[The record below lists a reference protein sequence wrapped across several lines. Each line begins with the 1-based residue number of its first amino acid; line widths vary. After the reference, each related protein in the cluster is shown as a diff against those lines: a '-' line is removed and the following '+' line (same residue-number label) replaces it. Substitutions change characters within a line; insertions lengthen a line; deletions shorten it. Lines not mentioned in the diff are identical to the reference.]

1 MQWHAIGFK
10 NVNSFN
16 KKITSFLIQNRGE
29 QILQKEHV
37 RFIMTFNSLWALQG
51 SIHWNLYSHI

>member
-37 RFIMTFNSLWALQG
+37 RFIMTFNSL
-51 SIHWNLYSHI
+51 